1 LDAPKLASSSPVPVK
16 INPEAAPIRQA
27 LPMSM
32 RQIASGFPFRRL
44 RRFTADRRM
53 HGPLA
58 LAETN
63 AVTPRSVGR
72 DAHSMTSL
80 EPGPAWILRGR
91 RYERPLL
98 RIALLMGLLWNPMV
112 FPSILP
118 QMSIDRLKNDARADY
133 GQLCGSQL

>member
-1 LDAPKLASSSPVPVK
+1 M

-32 RQIASGFPFRRL
+32 RQIASGFPFLRL

-53 HGPLA
+53 HGPLV

-72 DAHSMTSL
+72 RDAHSMTSL
-80 EPGPAWILRGR
+80 EPGSAWILPGR

-98 RIALLMGLLWNPMV
+98 RIALLMGLLWDPMV
-112 FPSILP
+112 FPPFCPRCQSIASKMTLAP
-118 QMSIDRLKNDARADY
+118 TTVNYAVLSYNSDI
-133 GQLCGSQL
+133 

>member
-1 LDAPKLASSSPVPVK
+1 M

-32 RQIASGFPFRRL
+32 RQIANGFPFLRL

-53 HGPLA
+53 HGPLV

-72 DAHSMTSL
+72 RDAHSMTSL
-80 EPGPAWILRGR
+80 EPGSAWILPGR

-98 RIALLMGLLWNPMV
+98 RIALLMGLLCDPMV

-118 QMSIDRLKNDARADY
+118 QISIDRLKNDARADY
-133 GQLCGSQL
+133 GQLCDSQL

>member
-1 LDAPKLASSSPVPVK
+1 MID
-16 INPEAAPIRQA
+16 PEAAPIRQA

-32 RQIASGFPFRRL
+32 RQIASGFPFLRL

-63 AVTPRSVGR
+63 AVTPRSVRRR

-80 EPGPAWILRGR
+80 EPGSAWILPDWSFATDRSADGTSVGSD
-91 RYERPLL
+91 
-98 RIALLMGLLWNPMV
+98 GL
-112 FPSILP
+112 PSILP
-118 QMSIDRLKNDARADY
+118 QMSIDRLKNDARAGY